1 MRICSDC
8 TFGGYLLVYLFLS
21 FIVLLPSCHEE
32 EPAPPVNPG
41 MKKFAGTW
49 EGTTSQKAIIRVV
62 VSQND
67 LDQVVVSHT
76 EINYLDDNKLRHL
89 LLDDQQGLSFLS
101 SGAFEIQLPDGGV
114 MRGNFADGL
123 LTGEC
128 IACPLTGELNI
139 NFKAV
144 PENDSL
150 SLHSVCRIA
159 FDQSDGKHFCMVQD
173 EKYFFP
179 VAHCLDAD
187 SGYKAYSA
195 MHFGSWEN
203 GGAPYFWIEA
213 GLMEDPVNVADY
225 FTTGIKRFSKNATD
239 GFSIHYIDTD
249 HHYYHYFAPDDTL
262 MPAGSYFNI
271 TQRELVNTGMDELL
285 RYKFASSF
293 DIWLY
298 TFGGDSV
305 RLQNGFY
312 SGFVEST
319 VISE

>member
-1 MRICSDC
+1 MRICSDHSPRHC
-8 TFGGYLLVYLFLS
+8 LLIYIFLFMT
-21 FIVLLPSCHEE
+21 LLFHSCGEE

-49 EGTTSQKAIIRVV
+49 EGTSSQKTMIRAV
-62 VSQND
+62 VSQNE
-67 LDQVVVSHT
+67 LDQVVVSRI
-76 EINYLDDNKLRHL
+76 EINYLDDDKLRQL
-89 LLDDQQGLSFLS
+89 LLDDQQGLSFIS
-101 SGAFEIQLPDGGV
+101 AGKFEFLLPDGGE

-128 IACPLTGELNI
+128 IAYLSSGTLSVS
-139 NFKAV
+139 FKAV

-150 SLHSVCRIA
+150 SLHSLCRIA
-159 FDQSDGKHFCMVQD
+159 FDQSDGKHFRMVQD

-179 VAHCLDAD
+179 VAHCVDAD

-195 MHFGSWEN
+195 LHFGSWEN
-203 GGAPYFWIEA
+203 GGAPHFWIEA
-213 GLMEDPVNVADY
+213 GLMEDPANVADY
-225 FTTGIKRFSKNATD
+225 FTAGTKRFSKSAAD

-249 HHYYHYFAPDDTL
+249 HNYYHYFSPDDTL
-262 MPAGSYFNI
+262 MPPGSYFTI

-285 RYKFASSF
+285 RYKFTATF
-293 DIWLY
+293 DLWLY

-312 SGFVEST
+312 SGFVEDT
-319 VISE
+319 VLPE